1 MSFNENLKKKISN
14 NYKPQDV
21 KIILPGIIAEIVFN
35 KEVFKK
41 NIELKEFTKIF
52 DNEYADYLYKARP
65 LLFARLI
72 KEFMEISEEKELLIY
87 VNKIEK
93 YLNLNIEKPENVKK
107 NKTVK
112 GNNSTTKNIESWGK
126 IINPGRYNED

>member
-93 YLNLNIEKPENVKK
+93 YLNLNIEKPENDKK

>member
-14 NYKPQDV
+14 NYKPQDA

-107 NKTVK
+107 NKPVK